1 MRKRYSGRSNNS
13 NADVDDDDGG
23 EEKKD
28 GWATAVGGL
37 QVSPLQREDMHL
49 ARSPDNKLEAI
60 QATCMSATP
69 YRCLERRAAAGV
81 QGQRQFR
88 R

>member
-1 MRKRYSGRSNNS
+1 MPTSMMM
-13 NADVDDDDGG
+13 
-23 EEKKD
+23 EEKK
-28 GWATAVGGL
+28 TRRLGL
-37 QVSPLQREDMHL
+37 GAQNQVEKTRPVSPLQRENMHL

-69 YRCLERRAAAGV
+69 YRCLEPRAAAGV